1 MQFTDTLEMIDEIQY
16 QVERHVQ
23 GLRRVT
29 ANDLGLD
36 MRCGRAYVGENN
48 DCIIVEGD
56 ARGFNYYGGF
66 EYIDSE
72 DKRTLGDYTVF
83 LDTSE
88 RVRDALECLMEK
100 DGLCDSDDGYE
111 DRGLETCRD

>member
-29 ANDLGLD
+29 ANELGLD
-36 MRCGRAYVGENN
+36 IRCGRAYVGENN
-48 DCIIVEGD
+48 DCIVVESGN
-56 ARGFNYYGGF
+56 ARSYDYYGGF

-72 DKRTLGDYTVF
+72 DKRTIGDYVIY
-83 LDTSE
+83 LDTCE
-88 RVRDALECLMEK
+88 RVRDALENLMEK
-100 DGLCDSDDGYE
+100 DGLCESEVDE
-111 DRGLETCRD
+111 

>member
-16 QVERHVQ
+16 AVERHVQ

-100 DGLCDSDDGYE
+100 DGLCESE
-111 DRGLETCRD
+111 DQT